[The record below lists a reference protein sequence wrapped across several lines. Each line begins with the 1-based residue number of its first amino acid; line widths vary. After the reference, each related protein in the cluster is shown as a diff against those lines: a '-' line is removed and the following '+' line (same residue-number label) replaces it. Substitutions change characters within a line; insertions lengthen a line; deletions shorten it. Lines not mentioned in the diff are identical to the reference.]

1 MQLRLS
7 KRTAILA
14 FLPCLL
20 ACPKTPPLPEN
31 DTSTASA
38 AATPRPEDVAKP
50 KEPDTRQTTGFL
62 AQEQDKQPIV
72 GEESAN
78 DARFRSN
85 YLRISD
91 ITDDPQVAALIE
103 SLEDEGKGKKAL
115 ETIKPQKKEYIPVL
129 RKALWHSKAN
139 VRANVAKILLLLDDE
154 SDETSKALTD
164 LLLHDADED
173 VRSIVA
179 RVLVTYR
186 SKDTVPALIEVLR
199 SDPYVHARAN
209 AAWAL
214 RQIRD
219 PRAVPALIYALD
231 DKETWV
237 RLRAVGGLKELKA
250 KQALPKLR
258 AMTDDPNQEV
268 RKEVH
273 EAISAMS
280 KR

>member
-1 MQLRLS
+1 MS
-7 KRTAILA
+7 
-14 FLPCLL
+14 PV
-20 ACPKTPPLPEN
+20 
-31 DTSTASA
+31 S
-38 AATPRPEDVAKP
+38 EDVVKPVETAAKP
-50 KEPDTRQTTGFL
+50 AQPFL
-62 AQEQDKQPIV
+62 AQETPEKPNATDD
-72 GEESAN
+72 SAVHN
-78 DARFRSN
+78 RFRSN
-85 YLRISD
+85 YLQTKD
-91 ITDDPQVAALIE
+91 ITDNSELADLID
-103 SLEDEGKGKKAL
+103 SLEDEGRGKAAL
-115 ETIKPQKKEYIPVL
+115 ETVKPKKKEYIPLL
-129 RKALWHSKAN
+129 RKALWHHKPN
-139 VRANVAKILLLLDDE
+139 VRANVAKILLLLEDE

-164 LLLHDADED
+164 LLLHDGDED

-258 AMTDDPNQEV
+258 AMTDDPNHEV
-268 RKEVH
+268 RKEVQD
-273 EAISAMS
+273 AISTLS